1 MAETWNEE
9 NIKETE
15 KSEGSWNEDGQ
26 LPEGSGAILGEDQQ
40 EAKEEN
46 ENRQE
51 IGEDMVDQVIGG
63 LAKTN
68 STSTSN
74 SNRKKKRD
82 DILLPEL

>member
-1 MAETWNEE
+1 MSEIWNENDIQE
-9 NIKETE
+9 AEE
-15 KSEGSWNEDGQ
+15 LEESWDEDWQ